1 MIAQRSHQG
10 ESSMSAADARVL
22 WEKGT
27 PETWEL
33 ARSAYGRVLVHQGVE
48 GLADL
53 DRWYR
58 EELPGTLQGRTPPL
72 LEPHELVQL
81 TMWKMRRGEWRPRN
95 LGLVQSNSAARVQEA
110 SKHAFALAEMPRRAV
125 EELCTLDGVG
135 AATASAA
142 LAACRPDLYPFL
154 DDLVGAAL
162 SELGEPKFTVT
173 YYLRYATALRERA
186 ADLGG
191 SWTAQ
196 DVGLALWAASGGK
209 AGR

>member
-1 MIAQRSHQG
+1 
-10 ESSMSAADARVL
+10 MSAAETRVL

-27 PETWEL
+27 LKTWEL
-33 ARSAYGRVLVHQGVE
+33 ARSAYPEVLAHQGLE
-48 GLADL
+48 GLPDL

-58 EELPGTLQGRTPPL
+58 EELPGTLKSRTPPL
-72 LEPHELVQL
+72 LEADDLVQL

-95 LGLVQSNSAARVQEA
+95 LGLVKSNSSGRVREA
-110 SKHAFALAEMPRRAV
+110 SERAFSLAETPRRAV
-125 EELCTLDGVG
+125 DELCTLDGVG

-142 LAACRPDLYPFL
+142 LAAFRPDVYPFL

-162 SELGEPKFTVT
+162 TELGEPKFTVT
-173 YYLRYATALRERA
+173 YYLRYAAALRERA
-186 ADLGG
+186 ADLGE

-196 DVGLALWAASGGK
+196 DVGFALWAASGGK

>member
-1 MIAQRSHQG
+1 
-10 ESSMSAADARVL
+10 MSAADARVL

-27 PETWEL
+27 RKTWEL
-33 ARSAYGRVLVHQGVE
+33 ARSAYGEVLAYQGVE
-48 GLADL
+48 GLPDL

-58 EELPGTLQGRTPPL
+58 EELPGVLQGRTPLL

-95 LGLVQSNSAARVQEA
+95 LGLVQSNSAARVHEA
-110 SKHAFALAEMPRRAV
+110 SKNAFGLADMPRHAV
-125 EELCTLDGVG
+125 DQLCTLAGVG

-142 LAACRPDLYPFL
+142 LASCRPDLYPFL

-162 SELGEPKFTVT
+162 GELGEPKFTVT
-173 YYLRYATALRERA
+173 YYLRYAAALRKRA
-186 ADLGG
+186 ADLGEG
-191 SWTAQ
+191 WTAQ